1 MIEVIRIQEALQ
13 KRCERTELQQF
24 QIWAVEHCDGKRFDG
39 VKQHCCS
46 CYRKLL
52 LLQKIPESRSAL
64 QYGCGEALKSER
76 MFINGQSIAVVSLKK

>member
-13 KRCERTELQQF
+13 KRCERTVLRQF
-24 QIWAVEHCDGKRFDG
+24 QIWAVDRCDGKRFDG
-39 VKQHCCS
+39 GKPSTVAAV
-46 CYRKLL
+46 
-52 LLQKIPESRSAL
+52 QKIPESRPAL